1 VTSAAPAAVTSAPDP
16 AALDFVLRLGR
27 GLHRYGYPAHR
38 LEETLVGVARR
49 LGLEGQFFSMPTAL
63 FASFGSAGEQR
74 TFQIRVEPGAVELGR
89 LAQLDAIGADVS
101 SGQLPPGEGTRALD
115 AVIDAPPPYG
125 PFVTTVAFALT
136 SAAAARFFGGGLR
149 EIAVAAAIGLGT
161 GAIAALTGRVPGLGR
176 VFEPLAAAVAAFVA
190 VIAASLIG
198 PLSGYTATVA
208 GLIVLIP
215 GFPLTVA
222 MIELATRNLVSGTA
236 RLAGAGGTFLAIGF
250 GFALGTRL
258 AGFLVGVPVETEPIA
273 LPAWT
278 EYLALLAA
286 PIGFTVLL
294 RASARDTLWIG
305 LVGGLSFAGTRL
317 GSIFLGPELGAFVGA
332 VGLGV
337 ASNAY
342 GRALRRLE
350 VVPLVPGMLLI
361 VPGSLGFRSLS
372 SLVGGDTLP
381 GVEAAF
387 RMTLITVSLA
397 TGILFANVLLP
408 ARRS

>member
-1 VTSAAPAAVTSAPDP
+1 VTAPAP
-16 AALDFVLRLGR
+16 AALDFVLSLGR

-38 LEETLVGVARR
+38 LEETLAGVARR

-63 FASFGSAGEQR
+63 FASFGSAADQK

-89 LAQLDAIGADVS
+89 LAQLDAIGADVAA
-101 SGQLPPGEGTRALD
+101 GRLPPGDGTLALA
-115 AVIDAPPPYG
+115 AVMDAPAPYG
-125 PFVTTVAFALT
+125 ALLTTAAFALT

-149 EIAVAAAIGLGT
+149 EIVVAAVIGLAT
-161 GAIAALTGRVPGLGR
+161 GSIAALTGRVPGFGR
-176 VFEPLAAAVAAFVA
+176 VFEPLAAAVAAFLA
-190 VIAASLIG
+190 VLAAAFVG

-215 GFPLTVA
+215 GFSLTVA
-222 MIELATRNLVSGTA
+222 MIEIATRNLVSGTA
-236 RLAGAGGTFLAIGF
+236 RLAGSAGTFLAIGF

-258 AGFLVGVPVETEPIA
+258 AGFVAGTPVETEPVA

-278 EYLALLAA
+278 EIVALVAA

-294 RASARDTLWIG
+294 RALPRDTLWIG
-305 LVGGLSFAGTRL
+305 LVGGLTFAGTRL
-317 GSIFLGPELGAFVGA
+317 GSTFLGPELGAFVGA
-332 VGLGV
+332 VGLGL

-342 GRALRRLE
+342 GRALGRLE

-397 TGILFANVLLP
+397 TGVLFANVLLP

>member
-1 VTSAAPAAVTSAPDP
+1 MSEDT

-38 LEETLVGVARR
+38 LEEALAGVSRR

-63 FASFGSAGEQR
+63 FASFGTASEQR
-74 TFQIRVEPGAVELGR
+74 TFQLRVEPGAVELGR
-89 LAQLDAIGADVS
+89 LARLDAIGADVA
-101 SGQLPPGEGTRALD
+101 EGRMTPRDGNDALD
-115 AVIDAPPPYG
+115 AVATAPAPYG
-125 PFVTTVAFALT
+125 ALLTTAAFALT

-149 EIAVAAAIGLGT
+149 EIAVSAVIGLVI
-161 GAIAALTGRVPGLGR
+161 GALAALTAHAPGLGR
-176 VFEPLAAAVAAFVA
+176 VFEPLAAALAAFLA
-190 VIAASLIG
+190 VVAASLIG

-215 GFPLTVA
+215 GFTLTVA

-236 RLAGAGGTFLAIGF
+236 RLSGAVATFLAIGF

-258 AGFLVGVPVETEPIA
+258 ASAIVGAPVETEPLA

-278 EYLALLAA
+278 EIVALVAA

-294 RASARDTLWIG
+294 RASARDTGWIG
-305 LVGGLSFAGTRL
+305 LVGALAFAGTRL
-317 GSIFLGPELGAFVGA
+317 GSVFLGPELGAFVGG
-332 VGLGV
+332 VGLGL

-372 SLVGGDTLP
+372 SMVGGQTLP

-397 TGILFANVLLP
+397 TGVLFANVLLP
-408 ARRS
+408 ARRGVSGALAR

>member
-1 VTSAAPAAVTSAPDP
+1 MTAPPDP

-38 LEETLVGVARR
+38 LEETLTGVARR

-63 FASFGSAGEQR
+63 FASFGAAADQR

-89 LAQLDAIGADVS
+89 LAQLDAIGSDVAD
-101 SGQLPPGEGTRALD
+101 GRLPPGEGTQALA
-115 AVIDAPPPYG
+115 AVIDAPAPYG
-125 PFVTTVAFALT
+125 PLLTTAAFAVT
-136 SAAAARFFGGGLR
+136 SGAAARFFGGGLR
-149 EIAVAAAIGLGT
+149 EIAVAVTIGLAT
-161 GAIAALTGRVPGLGR
+161 GAIAALAGRAPGFAR
-176 VFEPLAAAVAAFVA
+176 VFEPVAAAVAAFVA
-190 VIAASLIG
+190 VIASSLIG
-198 PLSGYTATVA
+198 PLSAYTATVA
-208 GLIVLIP
+208 GIIVLIP

-222 MIELATRNLVSGTA
+222 IIELATRNLVSGTA
-236 RLAGAGGTFLAIGF
+236 RLAGAAGTFLAIGF

-258 AGFLVGVPVETEPIA
+258 AGALVGRAVETEPVA
-273 LPAWT
+273 LAAWT
-278 EYLALLAA
+278 EVVALLVV
-286 PIGFTVLL
+286 PVGFTVLL
-294 RASARDTLWIG
+294 RASPRDTGWIG
-305 LVGGLSFAGTRL
+305 LVAALAFAGTRL
-317 GSIFLGPELGAFVGA
+317 GSIYLGPELGAFVGA

-372 SLVGGDTLP
+372 SLVGGDTVP
-381 GVEAAF
+381 GLEAAF

-397 TGILFANVLLP
+397 TGVLFANVLLP

>member
-1 VTSAAPAAVTSAPDP
+1 
-16 AALDFVLRLGR
+16 
-27 GLHRYGYPAHR
+27 
-38 LEETLVGVARR
+38 
-49 LGLEGQFFSMPTAL
+49 
-63 FASFGSAGEQR
+63 
-74 TFQIRVEPGAVELGR
+74 
-89 LAQLDAIGADVS
+89 
-101 SGQLPPGEGTRALD
+101 
-115 AVIDAPPPYG
+115 
-125 PFVTTVAFALT
+125 LT
-136 SAAAARFFGGGLR
+136 SAAAARFFGGGVR
-149 EIAVAAAIGLGT
+149 EIAVAATIGLAT

-176 VFEPLAAAVAAFVA
+176 VFEPLAAALAAFLA
-190 VIAASLIG
+190 VIAAHVVG

-215 GFPLTVA
+215 GFTLTVA
-222 MIELATRNLVSGTA
+222 MIEIATRNLVSGTA

-250 GFALGTRL
+250 GFALGTKL
-258 AGFLVGVPVETEPIA
+258 AGAMVGVPVESEPVP

-278 EYLALLAA
+278 EIVALLAA
-286 PIGFTVLL
+286 PAGFTVLL
-294 RASARDTLWIG
+294 RALPRDMLWIG
-305 LVGGLSFAGTRL
+305 LVGALTFAGTRL

-332 VGLGV
+332 VVVGV

-397 TGILFANVLLP
+397 TGVLFANVLLP

>member
-1 VTSAAPAAVTSAPDP
+1 MTSAATSEPSPGAV
-16 AALDFVLRLGR
+16 DFVLRLGR

-38 LEETLVGVARR
+38 LEEALTGVSRR
-49 LGLEGQFFSMPTAL
+49 LGVEGQFFSMPTAL
-63 FASFGSAGEQR
+63 FASFGAATEQR

-89 LAQLDAIGADVS
+89 LAQLDAIGADVA
-101 SGQLPPGEGTRALD
+101 SGRVPTAEGTRALD
-115 AVIDAPPPYG
+115 AVMAAPAPYG
-125 PFVTTVAFALT
+125 SMLTTAAFALT

-149 EIAVAAAIGLGT
+149 EIAVAAAIGLAT
-161 GAIAALTGRVPGLGR
+161 GAIAALTGRIPGFAR
-176 VFEPLAAAVAAFVA
+176 VFEPLAAAVAAFLA
-190 VIAASLIG
+190 VVAASMVG

-215 GFPLTVA
+215 GFTLTVA
-222 MIELATRNLVSGTA
+222 VIELATRNLVSGTA
-236 RLAGAGGTFLAIGF
+236 RLAGAGATFLAIGF
-250 GFALGTRL
+250 GFALGTKL
-258 AGFLVGVPVETEPIA
+258 AGFLVGVPIETEPIP

-278 EYLALLAA
+278 EIAALVAA

-294 RASARDTLWIG
+294 RAHPRDTLWIG
-305 LVGGLSFAGTRL
+305 LVGALSFGGTRV

-350 VVPLVPGMLLI
+350 VVPLVPGILLI

-372 SLVGGDTLP
+372 SMVGGDTLP

-397 TGILFANVLLP
+397 TGVLFANVLLP
-408 ARRS
+408 ARRR

>member
-1 VTSAAPAAVTSAPDP
+1 MTAPADQQ
-16 AALDFVLRLGR
+16 ALDFVLRLGH

-38 LEETLVGVARR
+38 LEETLAGVTRR

-63 FASFGSAGEQR
+63 FASFGRAVDQR

-89 LAQLDAIGADVS
+89 LARLDAIG
-101 SGQLPPGEGTRALD
+101 SGVAAGRMLPGEGTHALD
-115 AVIDAPPPYG
+115 TVIDAPAPYG
-125 PFVTTVAFALT
+125 ALLTTAAFALT
-136 SAAAARFFGGGLR
+136 SGAAARFFGGGLR
-149 EIAVAAAIGLGT
+149 EIAVAAAIGLAT
-161 GAIAALTGRVPGLGR
+161 GAIAAVAGRVAGFTR
-176 VFEPLAAAVAAFVA
+176 VFEPLAATVAAFVA
-190 VIAASLIG
+190 VVAASVVG

-215 GFPLTVA
+215 GFSLTVA
-222 MIELATRNLVSGTA
+222 MIEIATRNLVSGTA
-236 RLAGAGGTFLAIGF
+236 RLAGAAGTFLAIGF
-250 GFALGTRL
+250 GFALGTKL
-258 AGFLVGVPVETEPIA
+258 AGALVGVPVETEPMP
-273 LPAWT
+273 LPPWT
-278 EYLALLAA
+278 EILALLAA

-294 RASARDTLWIG
+294 RALPRDTLWIG
-305 LVGGLSFAGTRL
+305 LVGGLAFAGTRL

-342 GRALRRLE
+342 GRALGRLE

-372 SLVGGDTLP
+372 SLVGGDTVP
-381 GVEAAF
+381 GLEAAF

-397 TGILFANVLLP
+397 TGLLFANVLLP

>member
-1 VTSAAPAAVTSAPDP
+1 MTAPPDP

-38 LEETLVGVARR
+38 LEEALVGVARR

-63 FASFGSAGEQR
+63 FASFGAAADQR

-89 LAQLDAIGADVS
+89 LAQLDAIGADVAA
-101 SGQLPPGEGTRALD
+101 GRMPPGEGTRALD
-115 AVIDAPPPYG
+115 AVIDAPAPYG
-125 PFVTTVAFALT
+125 ALLTTAAFALT

-149 EIAVAAAIGLGT
+149 EIAVAAGIGLAT
-161 GAIAALTGRVPGLGR
+161 GGIAALTGRLPGLAR
-176 VFEPLAAAVAAFVA
+176 VFEPLAATVAAFLA
-190 VIAASLIG
+190 VITADLIG
-198 PLSGYTATVA
+198 PLSAYTATVA
-208 GLIVLIP
+208 GIIVLIP

-236 RLAGAGGTFLAIGF
+236 RLAGAVGTFLAVGF

-258 AGFLVGVPVETEPIA
+258 AAAWVGTPVETEPVA

-278 EYLALLAA
+278 EIVALAMA

-294 RASARDTLWIG
+294 RASIRDTGWIG
-305 LVGGLSFAGTRL
+305 VVGGLTFAATRL

-332 VGLGV
+332 VVLGV

-350 VVPLVPGMLLI
+350 VVPLVPGMLLV

-372 SLVGGDTLP
+372 SLVGGDTVP

-397 TGILFANVLLP
+397 TGVLFANVLLP

>member
-1 VTSAAPAAVTSAPDP
+1 VTPPPDP
-16 AALDFVLRLGR
+16 HALDFVLRLGR

-49 LGLEGQFFSMPTAL
+49 LGLLGQFFSMPTAL
-63 FASFGSAGEQR
+63 FASFGAAADQR

-89 LAQLDAIGADVS
+89 LAQLDAIGADVAA
-101 SGQLPPGEGTRALD
+101 GRMPPGEGTRALD
-115 AVIDAPPPYG
+115 AVIDAPAPYG
-125 PFVTTVAFALT
+125 ALLTTAAFALT

-149 EIAVAAAIGLGT
+149 EIAVAAGIGLAT
-161 GAIAALTGRVPGLGR
+161 GGIAALTGRLPGLAR
-176 VFEPLAAAVAAFVA
+176 VFEPLAATVAAFLA
-190 VIAASLIG
+190 VITADLIG
-198 PLSGYTATVA
+198 PLSAYTATVA
-208 GLIVLIP
+208 GIIVLIP

-236 RLAGAGGTFLAIGF
+236 RLAGAVGTFLAVGF

-258 AGFLVGVPVETEPIA
+258 AAAWVGTPVETEPVA

-278 EYLALLAA
+278 EIVALAMA

-294 RASARDTLWIG
+294 RASIRDTGWIG
-305 LVGGLSFAGTRL
+305 VVGGLTFAATRL

-332 VGLGV
+332 VVLGV

-350 VVPLVPGMLLI
+350 VVPLVPGMLLV

-372 SLVGGDTLP
+372 SLVGGDTVP

-397 TGILFANVLLP
+397 TGVLFANVLLP

>member
-1 VTSAAPAAVTSAPDP
+1 MTAPPDP

-63 FASFGSAGEQR
+63 FASFGAAADQR
-74 TFQIRVEPGAVELGR
+74 TFQIRVDPGAVELGR
-89 LAQLDAIGADVS
+89 LAQLDAIGSDVAA
-101 SGQLPPGEGTRALD
+101 GRLPPGEGTRALD
-115 AVIDAPPPYG
+115 AVMDAPAPYG
-125 PFVTTVAFALT
+125 ALLTTAAFALT
-136 SAAAARFFGGGLR
+136 SGAAARFFGGGLR
-149 EIAVAAAIGLGT
+149 EIAVAAAIGLAT
-161 GAIAALTGRVPGLGR
+161 GAIAALSRARAGLRARVRAAGRRGGRVRGR
-176 VFEPLAAAVAAFVA
+176 GRRPR
-190 VIAASLIG
+190 SIG

-215 GFPLTVA
+215 GFSLTVA

-236 RLAGAGGTFLAIGF
+236 RLAGAAGTFLAIGF

-258 AGFLVGVPVETEPIA
+258 AGAVVGVPVETEPVA

-278 EYLALLAA
+278 EIVALLAA
-286 PIGFTVLL
+286 PDRVHRPAARIAARHGVD
-294 RASARDTLWIG
+294 RARRAPWPSRARAWGRSSWGRSWARSWARSASAWPATPTAARC
-305 LVGGLSFAGTRL
+305 AGWR
-317 GSIFLGPELGAFVGA
+317 SCPWC
-332 VGLGV
+332 
-337 ASNAY
+337 
-342 GRALRRLE
+342 
-350 VVPLVPGMLLI
+350 PGMLLI

-372 SLVGGDTLP
+372 SLVGGDTVP

-397 TGILFANVLLP
+397 TGVLFANVLLP